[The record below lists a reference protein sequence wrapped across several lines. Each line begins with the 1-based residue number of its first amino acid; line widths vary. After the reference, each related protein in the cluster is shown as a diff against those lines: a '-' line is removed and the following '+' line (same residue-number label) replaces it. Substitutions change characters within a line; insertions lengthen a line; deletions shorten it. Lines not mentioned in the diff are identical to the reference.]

1 MKHTCIAEEAY
12 RTLKRLGGLSLL
24 AVILCHSGINAVGDE
39 IHNSLAL
46 ARVSTPP
53 WGTTDIA
60 NAFEIHIRDQLPSSG
75 GIVFQMVDCFEE
87 GLVSYSLS
95 MAYEEKA
102 GNIDTKL
109 ISQYVMTVVSFN
121 EKTKE
126 VDKREIVVKRKDV
139 EKFLRE
145 ARKWCESAVLDA
157 DVENINIGPNRLIY
171 FGAKKIDDS
180 GYARG
185 RFAFAQM
192 TIGRQDQLEHKKGEV
207 YDFIRKALRFFVE
220 ANANPNQ

>member
-1 MKHTCIAEEAY
+1 MKHSCIVAEAY
-12 RTLKRLGGLSLL
+12 RALKRLGGHSLL
-24 AVILCHSGINAVGDE
+24 TVILCLVGINAVGDE
-39 IHNSLAL
+39 THNTLAL
-46 ARVSTPP
+46 ARVSTSP
-53 WGTTDIA
+53 WGTTAIA
-60 NAFEIHIRDQLPSSG
+60 NIFENHLQDHLPSPG
-75 GIVFQMVDCFEE
+75 EIAFQMVDSFEE
-87 GLVSYSLS
+87 GLVSYSIS
-95 MAYEEKA
+95 MVYGEST

-109 ISQYVMTVVSFN
+109 IRQYVMTVISFDKN
-121 EKTKE
+121 TKE

-192 TIGRQDQLEHKKGEV
+192 TIGQQDQLEHKNGEV
-207 YDFIRKALRFFVE
+207 YDFIRKALRFFAE